1 MYYLNEISPIIN
13 FEEIKKSTFYVD
25 KSLLIEKVTT
35 KLRTPEKYI
44 CITRPR
50 RFGKTINANM
60 LATYY
65 TIGYDSDELFKQLN
79 ISKTENY
86 QEYMNKYNVIHIDF
100 SRLPDPCRNF
110 NDYLQWVKF
119 CIKEDIK
126 EAFDKE
132 LVPGEPIQELF
143 KKTNEKFIFIL
154 DEWDSVFYK
163 NFMSDKDKKDYLE
176 FLKDLLKDQP
186 YVELAYMTGVLP
198 IAKYSSGSE
207 LNMFD
212 EYNFMNDNTFD
223 DYFGFQEE
231 EIKKI
236 CKKQEKITYMQL
248 KQWYNGYYTS
258 EGKNLFNPRSV
269 TKALERG
276 KCLSFWTETGPM
288 NEVANCIEHNVND
301 VKEDVVKMVSGIP
314 VEIELN
320 GYSALELQLDTRD
333 EILSAMV
340 VYGFLS
346 YYEGQLTIPNKEL
359 MTKFQNVLKRESM
372 GEIAKITQQSKEMLE
387 ATIAGDEDKVAEIL
401 ENIHD
406 KEIPFIN
413 YKDENSLSIVV
424 TLAYLYAREIYRVE
438 REEKTGKG
446 FYDFIFYPIYK
457 RNPAII
463 LELKYGK
470 SPEEAIQQIKDKN
483 YMSRVQDANKI
494 ILCGINYDTEKHHS
508 CKIEIIEK

>member
-1 MYYLNEISPIIN
+1 MHYLNVMSPMIN
-13 FEEIKKSTFYVD
+13 FEEIRNGIFYVD
-25 KSLLIEKVTT
+25 KSMLIERITT
-35 KLRTPEKYI
+35 KLRTSQKYI

-60 LATYY
+60 LAAYFMR
-65 TIGYDSDELFKQLN
+65 GFDSSGLFDNLN
-79 ISKTENY
+79 ISACDIYKQHIN
-86 QEYMNKYNVIHIDF
+86 QHNVIHIDF
-100 SRLPDPCRNF
+100 SVLPNPCETYKEYIAWING
-110 NDYLQWVKF
+110 
-119 CIKEDIK
+119 CIIHDIK
-126 EAFDKE
+126 EAYGLDVGK
-132 LVPGEPIQELF
+132 GEPVSSLLSRTQD
-143 KKTNEKFIFIL
+143 NFIFVL

-163 NFMSDKDKKDYLE
+163 DFMGEKEKQAYLE
-176 FLKDLLKDQP
+176 FIKNLLKDKA

-212 EYNFMNDNTFD
+212 EYNFMNDNIFD
-223 DYFGFQEE
+223 DYFGFQEDE
-231 EIKKI
+231 VKRI
-236 CKKQEKITYMQL
+236 CEHQNKITYEDL
-248 KQWYNGYYTS
+248 KQWYDGYYTS
-258 EGKNLFNPRSV
+258 TGRSLFNPRSV

-276 KCLSFWTETGPM
+276 KCLNFWTETGPM
-288 NEVANCIEHNVND
+288 NEIADCIEHNVND
-301 VKEDVVKMVSGIP
+301 VKEDVVKLVSGIS
-314 VEIELN
+314 VEIELD
-320 GYSALELQLDTRD
+320 GYSAVDLQLDTRD

-346 YYEGQLTIPNKEL
+346 YYEGLLTIPNKEL
-359 MTKFQNVLKRESM
+359 MAKFQNVLKRESM
-372 GEIAKITQQSKEMLE
+372 GVLARITQRSKEMLE
-387 ATIAGDEDKVAEIL
+387 ATISGNEEKVAEIL
-401 ENIHD
+401 EIVHNQ
-406 KEIPFIN
+406 EIPFIT

-424 TLAYLYAREIYRVE
+424 TLSYLYAREIYTIE

-446 FYDFIFYPIYK
+446 YCDFIFYPIYK

-494 ILCGINYDTEKHHS
+494 VICGINYESEKHHS